1 MPVRMHE
8 PEDSIPRPCVYT
20 GFVADSPNGT
30 DPSGPGAFDRFE
42 RLTKRLVAV
51 PKAEV
56 DALKKREQRNK
67 RRRAARKAS

>member
-1 MPVRMHE
+1 
-8 PEDSIPRPCVYT
+8 
-20 GFVADSPNGT
+20 VADSPNGT